1 MKELIGLA
9 KALDH
14 RAHVD
19 DIRWANAAKRRAFW
33 GGAIRLDD
41 ALKDDNG
48 DQRESACLGD
58 GGCAAALIRLAG
70 EEAPEPD
77 WPSVLSDCLKGIAAG
92 SRLQAFYFA
101 LLQDLRPAVAARL
114 VGISRMQAYRYLAQL
129 RELLAPAHEAWRRLH

>member
-19 DIRWANAAKRRAFW
+19 DIRWANAKKRRAFW

-41 ALKDDNG
+41 ALRDDNG
-48 DQRESACLGD
+48 DEKENACLGD
-58 GGCAAALIRLAG
+58 GGRGAALIRLAG
-70 EEAPEPD
+70 EETPEPD
-77 WPSVLSDCLKGIAAG
+77 WPDVLAACLRGIAAG
-92 SRLQAFYFA
+92 SRLHAFYLA
-101 LLQDLRPAVAARL
+101 LLRDLRIAVAARQAG
-114 VGISRMQAYRYLAQL
+114 VSRMQAYRYLAQL

>member
-19 DIRWANAAKRRAFW
+19 DIRWANAKKRRAFW

-41 ALKDDNG
+41 ALRDDNG
-48 DQRESACLGD
+48 DEKENACLGD
-58 GGCAAALIRLAG
+58 GGCGAALIRLAG
-70 EEAPEPD
+70 EGTPEPD
-77 WPSVLSDCLKGIAAG
+77 WPDVLAKCLGGIAAG
-92 SRLQAFYFA
+92 SRLQAFYLA

-114 VGISRMQAYRYLAQL
+114 AGVSRMQAYRYLAQL